1 MALDLIIDVND
12 QEQNGLLAD
21 LQTATPVQL
30 SQFFNSDEKIALELQ
45 PVRRQ
50 DAGNPFVSDWET
62 DDDYEIKIGNANER
76 ATGGTFVAQFAG
88 HAASSATPY
97 NATAEEMNEA
107 IDATST
113 DAGFGSVSVSLV
125 KEGVYLVDWL
135 TNGAVT
141 AIPFDASLLEPSCEI
156 TVTRTKHGSVSTKAQ
171 QLIEIKQAPVAEV
184 TLSTPSTEVEMTATL
199 SYPPTDTQNAVWE
212 VSLSNYIYG
221 QYALPI
227 TANGV
232 TSTVIL
238 DVAMDEQQIG
248 TALALHPEIY
258 YQDTENADN
267 IAVTKSAN
275 SYTVT
280 FIGTLG
286 GDTTVRSIS
295 SNTLANP
302 SVVTTTAAHGY
313 KSGDTVVISGSNST
327 PTINGSRVVTVISP
341 TTFSV
346 PVNVTTAG
354 TAGSVYNTSQPF
366 IDEPENLSLVYPITL
381 SGTIDLNTAAM
392 AKKFAD
398 TEENSIAFNFQV
410 KRTRDGGGEVK
421 VIFSDTIT
429 IKRAL

>member
-1 MALDLIIDVND
+1 
-12 QEQNGLLAD
+12 
-21 LQTATPVQL
+21 L
-30 SQFFNSDEKIALELQ
+30 SQFFNSDDNIAISLQ

-50 DAGNPFVSDWET
+50 DSGNPFVTDWET

-76 ATGGTFVAQFAG
+76 ATGGTFVAQFVG
-88 HAASSATPY
+88 YAASSATPY

-113 DAGFGSVSVSLV
+113 DAGLGSVSVSLV

-156 TVTRTKHGSVSTKAQ
+156 VVTRTKNGSVSTKAQ

-184 TLSTPSTEVEMTATL
+184 TLSTPTTEVTMTASL
-199 SYPPTDTQNAVWE
+199 DYAPTNTQNAVWRI
-212 VSLSNYIYG
+212 SLSDYIYG

-227 TANGV
+227 TVNGV
-232 TSTVIL
+232 TSTVVL
-238 DVAMDEQQIG
+238 DVSMDEQQIG

-258 YQDTENADN
+258 YQDTENPDN
-267 IAVTKSAN
+267 IAVAKTPTG
-275 SYTVT
+275 YTIT

-302 SVVTTTAAHGY
+302 TVVTTTAAHKY
-313 KSGDTVVISGSNST
+313 VSGDTVVISGSNST
-327 PTINGSRVVTVISP
+327 PTIDGSRVVTVISP

-346 PVNVTTAG
+346 PVNVSTAG
-354 TAGSVYNTSQPF
+354 TSGSVYNTSQPF
-366 IDEPENLSLVYPITL
+366 IDTPEDISLVYPIKL
-381 SGTIDLNTAAM
+381 EGTIDLNTAAM

-398 TEENSIAFNFQV
+398 TEENSLTFNFQI